1 MGPGAQKSYGLT
13 RQDIAVG
20 GQADLLA
27 ELKPP
32 DESGRLPGRTQDT
45 GEPAAREEGS
55 GDRQPGAAWRGLE
68 GAQPRPRTRPLH
80 PHYRQ
85 GHARPPPVQRPQWP
99 PR

>member
-45 GEPAAREEGS
+45 GEPAAR
-55 GDRQPGAAWRGLE
+55 
-68 GAQPRPRTRPLH
+68 
-80 PHYRQ
+80 
-85 GHARPPPVQRPQWP
+85 VI
-99 PR
+99 